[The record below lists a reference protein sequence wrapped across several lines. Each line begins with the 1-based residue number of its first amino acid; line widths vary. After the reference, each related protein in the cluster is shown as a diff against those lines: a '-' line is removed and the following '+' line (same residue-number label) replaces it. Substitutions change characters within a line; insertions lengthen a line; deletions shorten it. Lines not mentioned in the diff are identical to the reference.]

1 MIAENGKADID
12 NDISQLEFF
21 SGEIR
26 DNASRINRSTIL
38 RKENAQEIIERVKRA
53 MIFSTSIHDDI
64 VQVAAANTMWLN
76 KHNSIYSSCKMLKA
90 NIAEQR
96 YCLDL
101 LKRENL
107 INNDDLKTIEESLV
121 SFDNALQ
128 SALACLNDVLDKNND
143 IILLDKILELKKRY
157 QLDSLKTLK
166 KLALAVYIDS
176 ETAEKG
182 SLINFSRWTEF
193 YDSIEIIKES
203 FINQDTDKLEHFM
216 TTIRKAGNQ
225 TEEVIINSKS
235 QYEFNEQ
242 VNHFMERFYN
252 ESISIKEVIDKKH
265 SFFEQNL
272 QNSTVLTVII
282 SFEFKKYLELEK
294 TLNSISISFDAPS
307 DIRGIYADLMLLN
320 EIASNDIKVLTELN
334 LDMTEI
340 SHITNENETKIVE
353 ITEDEII
360 LFNSIKKLVAQ
371 MMEHTQIPISG
382 AQSNFERTE
391 KTANIFKKLLKDN
404 NIELTRGKQIMSEGN
419 KVKKVMVIDDGAA
432 IRQVVSHVIKSEG
445 YEVVESVDGA
455 EALSKLDGNL
465 KIDLF
470 ICDVNMPNVDGIEFL
485 EKIKTDEQYRSYKFT
500 PIIMLTTEAGESM
513 KEKGK
518 MLGAHA
524 WIVKPFQPDQLLA
537 KIKPILG

>member
-340 SHITNENETKIVE
+340 SHITNENET
-353 ITEDEII
+353 
-360 LFNSIKKLVAQ
+360 
-371 MMEHTQIPISG
+371 
-382 AQSNFERTE
+382 
-391 KTANIFKKLLKDN
+391 
-404 NIELTRGKQIMSEGN
+404 
-419 KVKKVMVIDDGAA
+419 
-432 IRQVVSHVIKSEG
+432 
-445 YEVVESVDGA
+445 
-455 EALSKLDGNL
+455 
-465 KIDLF
+465 
-470 ICDVNMPNVDGIEFL
+470 
-485 EKIKTDEQYRSYKFT
+485 
-500 PIIMLTTEAGESM
+500 
-513 KEKGK
+513 
-518 MLGAHA
+518 
-524 WIVKPFQPDQLLA
+524 
-537 KIKPILG
+537 